1 MSFGHSCIKKE
12 ALHPQHGQHGW
23 ISQHCGPRESSSIVQ
38 ISVCL
43 NERLRSQLT
52 KLRPTGRVPKK
63 KKNLFRQGPHC
74 CHFSA
79 HLNTLQQPPLN
90 TAPHVF
96 PPFPFASDENTFD
109 PGSDQQRHWQAVCTG
124 PGKLSSQGLSRSQ
137 RKVTF
142 NLKYTKKPKGFFLLK
157 SIWKQWEAPACRV
170 CHFVPPSLTSFVRG
184 N

>member
-1 MSFGHSCIKKE
+1 MQLHQKRTATSKTWQAWLAIT
-12 ALHPQHGQHGW
+12 ALWPQRKQLY
-23 ISQHCGPRESSSIVQ
+23 CP
-38 ISVCL
+38 
-43 NERLRSQLT
+43 NKRLSKWMAKIRT
-52 KLRPTGRVPKK
+52 HKAGCYWTGSKK
-63 KKNLFRQGPHC
+63 KKKLFRQGPHR

-79 HLNTLQQPPLN
+79 HLNTLQQPPPS

-137 RKVTF
+137 KKVAF
-142 NLKYTKKPKGFFLLK
+142 NLKYAKKPKGFFLLK

-170 CHFVPPSLTSFVRG
+170 CHFVPPSLTSFVHG